1 MMEELIIEVID
12 AASGDTYFY
21 YEEDMLLD
29 ISCWDS
35 IINLSK
41 MIDDIGM

>member
-1 MMEELIIEVID
+1 MKELIIEVLDSI
-12 AASGDTYFY
+12 SQDTYFY
-21 YEEDMLLD
+21 YEEDMLSD

-35 IINLSK
+35 VSDLSK